1 MGLIE
6 TASNKSLWRGIDYE
20 ERGMVKNWTKTGKC
34 SYDGRVKGSD
44 KNVYDVHIETDHP
57 RKSTCTCP
65 FAAGRRAV
73 CKHMIALYFTAEPE
87 AKAAFMKEVEEWEAE
102 EEERHQELLDDIW
115 KYVCSLN
122 KNELREELYKSLV
135 ELEERENY
143 WW

>member
-1 MGLIE
+1 
-6 TASNKSLWRGIDYE
+6 
-20 ERGMVKNWTKTGKC
+20 
-34 SYDGRVKGSD
+34 
-44 KNVYDVHIETDHP
+44 
-57 RKSTCTCP
+57 
-65 FAAGRRAV
+65 
-73 CKHMIALYFTAEPE
+73 MIALYFTAEPE